1 MDATDRGFARRLADR
16 IACVWRGHAWKT
28 TEVTLGEPSLL
39 RTDCA
44 MRPNRPCPWHR
55 APQRRDDQSSG
66 GMTMPCVSIARAGM
80 RPLSNDKERMT

>member
-44 MRPNRPCPWHR
+44 RCGQTGPVHGTEHR
-55 APQRRDDQSSG
+55 SVATTS
-66 GMTMPCVSIARAGM
+66 RAAG
-80 RPLSNDKERMT
+80 